1 MLRQVSICFEA
12 ACRSFLLRPGVIQG
26 TPAHARKID
35 TALAQ
40 PYSQAHGRHAAEPD
54 TANTAAPITQPNRRA
69 ASNRNMN
76 SINTPP
82 QSHPSRSAAG
92 RVAQGVKAGLRWLRG
107 VFTIRGDLPLGRR
120 LSLLLA
126 LCAGATAA
134 CGFVAVLIAGV
145 WFQQSRALNASQELA
160 RTMAYALQAPL
171 AFVDRKTIADTLG
184 GLSTRAEVEAAWLF
198 DKGERLVAT
207 YGNAGNEAPSE
218 GGGLHTGSLVVSEGV
233 WAGKTQLGRVV
244 LRNGLNDLY
253 SVLAFELVAILLGCA
268 AGLFV
273 TLNVARRMA
282 RRITEP
288 ISALA
293 ATSGAIA
300 ADKDYSK
307 RLTGVGGDEIGLA
320 VHAFNRMLD
329 EVQARDVALADSM
342 RTLERRVTERT
353 QELKQEKESA
363 EAASRAKTR
372 FLANMSHELRTP
384 LNAVIG
390 AAQLLDQNEANEG
403 QRHLVDA
410 IRTSGINL
418 LGLIDNVLDLSRIEA
433 GAFELA
439 VEDFNLLDCV
449 QGALATASVAS
460 RAKGVAMAGVIDS
473 SLAAWRRG
481 DVMRL
486 RQVLLNL
493 LGNAVKFTPRG
504 EVVLHVMPGGAPN
517 ALHVSVRDTGIGI
530 GQASLKQVFEPF
542 RQADDAANRR
552 FVGSG
557 LGLAISRQLV
567 EAMGGRIEVTS
578 ELGKGSVFDIWLQ
591 LPAASRSVNDP
602 APLNHAIAFF
612 EPHEASAQA
621 LAAQLAR
628 LGCKAQR
635 CNTPQELRD
644 WLDRLDPDAEPP
656 WLLTAVD
663 HEKAREFLD
672 ASKGWFDTDHV
683 IGMSAAELSAADAAR
698 EQFNVS
704 RSVIKPVLRAALVSR
719 LGALA
724 RVGAADDA
732 PSGAGRINPRGMTPG
747 GNNRHV
753 LVVEDDAMNQ
763 MIVCS
768 MLQNAGYLTSTAD
781 DGAQALELLSRE
793 TFDLVLMDWQM
804 PDMDGLEVTRRLRS
818 GAVGN
823 FGTVVPIV
831 ALTANA
837 FAEDRAAC
845 LAAGMNDFLTKPVLA
860 EALIAAV
867 ARWLGRAHNTEM
879 APSSAFAP
887 LY

>member
-1 MLRQVSICFEA
+1 M
-12 ACRSFLLRPGVIQG
+12 
-26 TPAHARKID
+26 D
-35 TALAQ
+35 
-40 PYSQAHGRHAAEPD
+40 
-54 TANTAAPITQPNRRA
+54 
-69 ASNRNMN
+69 
-76 SINTPP
+76 SINPP
-82 QSHPSRSAAG
+82 PPTRPRRSAPLRAG
-92 RVAQGVKAGLRWLRG
+92 SDANQVLQGLRS
-107 VFTIRGDLPLGRR
+107 VFKLPGDLPLGRR

-126 LCAGATAA
+126 LCAGATAL

-145 WFQQSRALNASQELA
+145 WFQQTRALNASQEIA

-171 AFVDRKTIADTLG
+171 AFEDRKTIADTLG
-184 GLSTRAEVEAAWLF
+184 GLSTRAQVEAAWLF
-198 DKGERLVAT
+198 DKSDRLVAV
-207 YGNAGNEAPSE
+207 YGKAGNVAPPE

-244 LRNGLNDLY
+244 LRNGLGDLY
-253 SVLAFELVAILLGCA
+253 RALAFELAAILLGCA

-273 TLNVARRMA
+273 TLNVARRIA

-307 RLTGVGGDEIGLA
+307 RLSGVGGDEIGLA

-342 RTLERRVTERT
+342 RMLERRVTERT
-353 QELKQEKESA
+353 QELKKEKESA

-390 AAQLLDQNEANEG
+390 AAQLLDQNDANDG
-403 QRHLVDA
+403 QRHLVEA

-460 RAKGVAMAGVIDS
+460 RAKGVAMAGVLDP
-473 SLAAWRRG
+473 SLPAWRRG

-504 EVVLHVMPGGAPN
+504 EVVLHVMPGATPD
-517 ALHVSVRDTGIGI
+517 ALHISVRDTGIGI

-567 EAMGGRIEVTS
+567 EAMGGRIQVTS
-578 ELGKGSVFDIWLQ
+578 ELGKGSTFDIWLQ
-591 LPAASRSVNDP
+591 LAPASRIVNEP
-602 APLNHAIAFF
+602 PPLNHAIAFF
-612 EPHEASAQA
+612 EPHESSAQA

-628 LGCKAQR
+628 LGCNAQR
-635 CNTPQELRD
+635 CATAQELRD
-644 WLDRLDPDAEPP
+644 WLDGLRDTAEKP

-663 HEKAREFLD
+663 HEQAREFLD
-672 ASKGWFDTDHV
+672 RSTGWFDPERV
-683 IGMSAAELSAADAAR
+683 IGMTAAELPAAESAR
-698 EQFNVS
+698 EQFHVS

-719 LGALA
+719 LGAVT
-724 RVGAADDA
+724 REGA
-732 PSGAGRINPRGMTPG
+732 SGNGEDSRAGRNGSLGLTPG

-781 DGAQALELLSRE
+781 DGAQALDLLSRE

-818 GAVGN
+818 GAVGD

-860 EALIAAV
+860 ESLIAAV
-867 ARWLGRAHNTEM
+867 TRWLGRAKNTEM

-887 LY
+887 FY

>member
-1 MLRQVSICFEA
+1 MDSIDIK
-12 ACRSFLLRPGVIQG
+12 SQTRP
-26 TPAHARKID
+26 
-35 TALAQ
+35 
-40 PYSQAHGRHAAEPD
+40 GRHA
-54 TANTAAPITQPNRRA
+54 RA
-69 ASNRNMN
+69 MLKG
-76 SINTPP
+76 I
-82 QSHPSRSAAG
+82 RSAFSM
-92 RVAQGVKAGLRWLRG
+92 RK
-107 VFTIRGDLPLGRR
+107 DLPLARR

-126 LCAGATAA
+126 LCAGATAL
-134 CGFVAVLIAGV
+134 CGFLAVLIASV
-145 WFQQSRALNASQELA
+145 WFQQARALNAAQELA
-160 RTMAYALQAPL
+160 RTMAYALQVPL
-171 AFVDRKTIADTLG
+171 AFEDRKTIADTLG
-184 GLSTRAEVEAAWLF
+184 GLSTRAQVEAAWLV
-198 DKGERLVAT
+198 DKTDRLVAV
-207 YGNAGNEAPSE
+207 YGNARGNAPRE
-218 GGGLHTGSLVVSEGV
+218 GGGLHTGHLVVSEGV
-233 WAGKTQLGRVV
+233 WAGETQLGRVV

-253 SVLAFELVAILLGCA
+253 RALAFELAAILLGCA

-273 TLNVARRMA
+273 TLNVARRVA

-307 RLTGVGGDEIGLA
+307 RLIGVAGDEIGLA

-342 RTLERRVTERT
+342 RMLERRVTERT
-353 QELKQEKESA
+353 QELKKEKESA

-390 AAQLLDQNEANEG
+390 AAQLLDQKETNDG
-403 QRHLVDA
+403 QRHLVEA

-439 VEDFNLLDCV
+439 IEDFNLLDCV

-460 RAKGVAMAGVIDS
+460 RAKGVAMAGVLDPSI
-473 SLAAWRRG
+473 AAWRRG

-504 EVVLHVMPGGAPN
+504 EVVLRVVPGVAPN
-517 ALHVSVRDTGIGI
+517 ALHISVSDTGIGI

-542 RQADDAANRR
+542 RQADDGTNRR

-557 LGLAISRQLV
+557 LGLAIARQLV
-567 EAMGGRIEVTS
+567 EAMGGRIEVSS
-578 ELGKGSVFDIWLQ
+578 ELGKGSCFDLWLQ
-591 LPAASRSVNDP
+591 LPLANRVIAEPV
-602 APLNHAIAFF
+602 PLNHAIAFF

-621 LAAQLAR
+621 LEAQLVR
-628 LGCKAQR
+628 LGCTAQR
-635 CNTPQELRD
+635 CHTAQELRE
-644 WLDRLDPDAEPP
+644 WLDGLGETPAKP
-656 WLLTAVD
+656 WLLAAVD
-663 HEKAREFLD
+663 HEQTWQFLE
-672 ASKGWFDTDHV
+672 AAMAWFDPEQV
-683 IGMSAAELSAADAAR
+683 IGMTAAESQAAESAR
-698 EQFNVS
+698 EHFKVRRN
-704 RSVIKPVLRAALVSR
+704 VIKPVLRAALVSR
-719 LGALA
+719 LGAVA
-724 RVGAADDA
+724 RDGAADNAEDA
-732 PSGAGRINPRGMTPG
+732 AARSDHGRGRGMTPG

-781 DGAQALELLSRE
+781 DGAQALDLLSRE

-804 PDMDGLEVTRRLRS
+804 PDMDGLEVTRRLRN
-818 GAVGN
+818 GTVGE
-823 FGTVVPIV
+823 FGTLVPIV

-860 EALIAAV
+860 EALITTV
-867 ARWLGRAHNTEM
+867 TRWLRRADSGEM

>member
-1 MLRQVSICFEA
+1 MDPFDS
-12 ACRSFLLRPGVIQG
+12 SGP
-26 TPAHARKID
+26 T
-35 TALAQ
+35 
-40 PYSQAHGRHAAEPD
+40 
-54 TANTAAPITQPNRRA
+54 
-69 ASNRNMN
+69 
-76 SINTPP
+76 
-82 QSHPSRSAAG
+82 HPKRSAGSAVLQRIRNARQ
-92 RVAQGVKAGLRWLRG
+92 RVGSALGTRS
-107 VFTIRGDLPLGRR
+107 DLPLGRR
-120 LSLLLA
+120 LSLLLT
-126 LCAGATAA
+126 LCAGATAL
-134 CGFVAVLIAGV
+134 CGFIAVLIAGV
-145 WFQQSRALNASQELA
+145 WFQQSRAISASQELA

-171 AFVDRKTIADTLG
+171 VFEDTKTIADTLG
-184 GLSTRAEVEAAWLF
+184 GLSTRAQVAAAWLF
-198 DKGERLVAT
+198 DKTDRLVAT
-207 YGNAGNEAPSE
+207 YGNAGNAAPQV
-218 GGGLHTGSLVVSEGV
+218 GGGLHTGSVVVSEGV

-244 LRNGLNDLY
+244 LRNGLTDLY
-253 SVLAFELVAILLGCA
+253 RALAFELVAILLGCA

-273 TLNVARRMA
+273 TLNVARRIA

-307 RLTGVGGDEIGLA
+307 RLSGVGGDEIGLA
-320 VHAFNRMLD
+320 VQAFNRMLD
-329 EVQARDVALADSM
+329 EVQARDAALAESM

-353 QELKQEKESA
+353 QELKKEKESA

-390 AAQLLDQNEANEG
+390 AAQLLDQNDANDG
-403 QRHLVDA
+403 QRHLVEA

-449 QGALATASVAS
+449 QGALATASVQS
-460 RAKGVAMAGVIDS
+460 RAKGVAMAGVIDP
-473 SLAAWRRG
+473 SLPPWRRG

-504 EVVLHVMPGGAPN
+504 EVVLHVMPGTAPH
-517 ALHVSVRDTGIGI
+517 ALHISVRDTGIGI
-530 GQASLKQVFEPF
+530 GQASLQQVFEPF

-557 LGLAISRQLV
+557 LGLAISRQLI

-591 LPAASRSVNDP
+591 LPPASRVVSEP
-602 APLNHAIAFF
+602 APLNHLVAFY

-628 LGCKAQR
+628 LGCKSQR
-635 CNTPQELRD
+635 CTTAQDVRD
-644 WLDRLDPDAEPP
+644 WLDRLGDPAEKP

-663 HEKAREFLD
+663 HDKARDFLD
-672 ASKGWFDTDHV
+672 ASKAWFDPERV
-683 IGMSAAELSAADAAR
+683 IGMSAAELPAGDAAR

-719 LGALA
+719 LGAPL
-724 RVGAADDA
+724 RTGAAPA
-732 PSGAGRINPRGMTPG
+732 ARAEKPRGITLG

-781 DGAQALELLSRE
+781 DGAQALDLMSHE

-823 FGTVVPIV
+823 FGIVVPIV

-867 ARWLGRAHNTEM
+867 TRWLGRANNAEM

>member
-1 MLRQVSICFEA
+1 M
-12 ACRSFLLRPGVIQG
+12 
-26 TPAHARKID
+26 D
-35 TALAQ
+35 
-40 PYSQAHGRHAAEPD
+40 
-54 TANTAAPITQPNRRA
+54 
-69 ASNRNMN
+69 

-82 QSHPSRSAAG
+82 PTRQRRSTGNNAGPAANEI
-92 RVAQGVKAGLRWLRG
+92 LRSLRRA
-107 VFTIRGDLPLGRR
+107 FELPNDLPLGRR

-126 LCAGATAA
+126 LCAGATAF

-145 WFQQSRALNASQELA
+145 WFQQSRALNASQEIA

-171 AFVDRKTIADTLG
+171 AFEDRKTIADTLG
-184 GLSTRAEVEAAWLF
+184 GLSTRAQVQAAWLF
-198 DKGERLVAT
+198 DKGDRLVAV
-207 YGNAGNEAPSE
+207 YGKAGNVAPPE

-244 LRNGLNDLY
+244 LRNGLGDLY
-253 SVLAFELVAILLGCA
+253 QALAFELVAILLGCA

-273 TLNVARRMA
+273 TLNVARRIA

-307 RLTGVGGDEIGLA
+307 RLSGVGGDEIGLA

-353 QELKQEKESA
+353 QELKKEKESA

-390 AAQLLDQNEANEG
+390 AAQLLEQNDANDG
-403 QRHLVDA
+403 QRHLVEA

-460 RAKGVAMAGVIDS
+460 RAKGVAMAGVLDPG
-473 SLAAWRRG
+473 LPAWRRG

-504 EVVLHVMPGGAPN
+504 EVVLHVMPGAAPD
-517 ALHVSVRDTGIGI
+517 ALHISVRDTGIGI

-567 EAMGGRIEVTS
+567 EAMGGRIQVTS
-578 ELGKGSVFDIWLQ
+578 ELGKGSTFDIWLQ
-591 LPAASRSVNDP
+591 LAPASRAVDDP
-602 APLNHAIAFF
+602 PPLNHAIAFF
-612 EPHEASAQA
+612 EPHESSAQA
-621 LAAQLAR
+621 LAAQLTR
-628 LGCKAQR
+628 LGCTAQR
-635 CNTPQELRD
+635 CATPQELRD
-644 WLDRLDPDAEPP
+644 WLDRLDDTTEKP

-663 HEKAREFLD
+663 HAEAREFLD
-672 ASKGWFDTDHV
+672 ATKGWIDPERV
-683 IGMSAAELSAADAAR
+683 IGMTAAELSSVDAAR

-724 RVGAADDA
+724 RVNGEDPQARVERNG
-732 PSGAGRINPRGMTPG
+732 SRGLTPG

-781 DGAQALELLSRE
+781 DGAQALDLLSRE

-818 GAVGN
+818 GSVGN
-823 FGTVVPIV
+823 FGMVVPIV

-860 EALIAAV
+860 ESLIAAV
-867 ARWLGRAHNTEM
+867 TRWLGRAKNSEM

>member
-1 MLRQVSICFEA
+1 M
-12 ACRSFLLRPGVIQG
+12 
-26 TPAHARKID
+26 D
-35 TALAQ
+35 
-40 PYSQAHGRHAAEPD
+40 
-54 TANTAAPITQPNRRA
+54 
-69 ASNRNMN
+69 
-76 SINTPP
+76 SINPLPP
-82 QSHPSRSAAG
+82 TRPRRSAPSRAG
-92 RVAQGVKAGLRWLRG
+92 SDANQVLQGLRS
-107 VFTIRGDLPLGRR
+107 VFKLPNDMPLGRR

-126 LCAGATAA
+126 LCAGATAF

-145 WFQQSRALNASQELA
+145 WFQQSRALNASQEIA

-171 AFVDRKTIADTLG
+171 AFEDRKTIADTLG
-184 GLSTRAEVEAAWLF
+184 GLSTRAQVQAAWLF
-198 DKGERLVAT
+198 DKNERLVAV
-207 YGNAGNEAPSE
+207 YGKAGNVAPPE

-244 LRNGLNDLY
+244 LRNGLGDLY
-253 SVLAFELVAILLGCA
+253 RALAFELAAILLGCA

-273 TLNVARRMA
+273 TLNVARRIA

-307 RLTGVGGDEIGLA
+307 RLSGVGGDEIGLA

-353 QELKQEKESA
+353 QELKKEKESA

-390 AAQLLDQNEANEG
+390 AAQLLDQNDANDS
-403 QRHLVDA
+403 QRHLVEA

-449 QGALATASVAS
+449 QGALATASVQS
-460 RAKGVAMAGVIDS
+460 RAKGVAMAGVLDPG
-473 SLAAWRRG
+473 LPAWRRG

-504 EVVLHVMPGGAPN
+504 EVVLHVMPGATPD
-517 ALHVSVRDTGIGI
+517 ALHISVRDTGIGI
-530 GQASLKQVFEPF
+530 GHASLKQVFEPF

-567 EAMGGRIEVTS
+567 EAMGGRIQVTS
-578 ELGKGSVFDIWLQ
+578 ELGKGSTFDIWLQ
-591 LPAASRSVNDP
+591 LAPASRAVNEP
-602 APLNHAIAFF
+602 PPLHHAIAFF
-612 EPHEASAQA
+612 EPHESSAQA

-635 CNTPQELRD
+635 CASAQEVRD
-644 WLDRLDPDAEPP
+644 WLDGLGDTATKP

-663 HEKAREFLD
+663 HEQAREFLD
-672 ASKGWFDTDHV
+672 RAKAWFDPERV
-683 IGMSAAELSAADAAR
+683 IGMTAAELPAAESAR

-719 LGALA
+719 LGAVA
-724 RVGAADDA
+724 REGATGNGEDVR
-732 PSGAGRINPRGMTPG
+732 AGRNGSLGMTPG

-768 MLQNAGYLTSTAD
+768 MLQNAGFLTSTAD
-781 DGAQALELLSRE
+781 DGAQALDLLSRE

-818 GAVGN
+818 GAVGD

-860 EALIAAV
+860 ESLV
-867 ARWLGRAHNTEM
+867 ASVTRWLGRARNSEM

-887 LY
+887 FY

>member
-1 MLRQVSICFEA
+1 MDSINPPPPTRPR
-12 ACRSFLLRPGVIQG
+12 RSATPRPGS
-26 TPAHARKID
+26 D
-35 TALAQ
+35 
-40 PYSQAHGRHAAEPD
+40 
-54 TANTAAPITQPNRRA
+54 ANQIL
-69 ASNRNMN
+69 
-76 SINTPP
+76 
-82 QSHPSRSAAG
+82 QSLRS
-92 RVAQGVKAGLRWLRG
+92 
-107 VFTIRGDLPLGRR
+107 VFKLPGDLPLGRR

-126 LCAGATAA
+126 LCAGATAL

-145 WFQQSRALNASQELA
+145 WFQQTRALNASQEIA

-171 AFVDRKTIADTLG
+171 AFEDRKTIADTLG
-184 GLSTRAEVEAAWLF
+184 GLSTRAQVQAAWLF
-198 DKGERLVAT
+198 DKSDRLVAV
-207 YGNAGNEAPSE
+207 YGKAGNVAPPE

-244 LRNGLNDLY
+244 LRNGLGDLY
-253 SVLAFELVAILLGCA
+253 RALAFELAAILLGCA

-273 TLNVARRMA
+273 TLNVARRIA

-307 RLTGVGGDEIGLA
+307 RLSGVGGDEIGLA

-353 QELKQEKESA
+353 QELKKEKESA

-390 AAQLLDQNEANEG
+390 AAQLLDQNDANDG
-403 QRHLVDA
+403 QRHLVEA

-460 RAKGVAMAGVIDS
+460 RAKGVAMAGVLDP
-473 SLAAWRRG
+473 SLPAWRRG

-504 EVVLHVMPGGAPN
+504 EVVLHVMPGATPD
-517 ALHVSVRDTGIGI
+517 ALHISVRDTGIGI

-567 EAMGGRIEVTS
+567 EAMGGRIQVTS
-578 ELGKGSVFDIWLQ
+578 ELGKGSTFDIWLQ
-591 LPAASRSVNDP
+591 LAPASRVVNEP
-602 APLNHAIAFF
+602 PPLHHAIAFF
-612 EPHEASAQA
+612 EPHESSAQA

-635 CNTPQELRD
+635 CATAMELRD
-644 WLDRLDPDAEPP
+644 WLDHLGDPAEKP
-656 WLLTAVD
+656 WLLSAVD
-663 HEKAREFLD
+663 HAQAREFLD
-672 ASKGWFDTDHV
+672 QAVAWFDPERI
-683 IGMSAAELSAADAAR
+683 IGMTAAELPAAESAR
-698 EQFNVS
+698 EQFNVA

-719 LGALA
+719 LGAVA
-724 RVGAADDA
+724 REGANGDDSRA
-732 PSGAGRINPRGMTPG
+732 SKNGLHDSTPG

-781 DGAQALELLSRE
+781 DGAQALDLLSRE

-818 GAVGN
+818 GAVGD
-823 FGTVVPIV
+823 FGTAVPIV

-860 EALIAAV
+860 ESLIAAV
-867 ARWLGRAHNTEM
+867 TRWLGRAKNTEM

-887 LY
+887 FY

>member
-1 MLRQVSICFEA
+1 M
-12 ACRSFLLRPGVIQG
+12 
-26 TPAHARKID
+26 D
-35 TALAQ
+35 
-40 PYSQAHGRHAAEPD
+40 
-54 TANTAAPITQPNRRA
+54 
-69 ASNRNMN
+69 

-82 QSHPSRSAAG
+82 QPRQRRSAGNGAG
-92 RVAQGVKAGLRWLRG
+92 SGAKAILQSLRDAFGMRN
-107 VFTIRGDLPLGRR
+107 DLPLGRR

-126 LCAGATAA
+126 LCAGATAM

-145 WFQQSRALNASQELA
+145 WFQQSRALSASQELA
-160 RTMAYALQAPL
+160 RTMAYALQVPL
-171 AFVDRKTIADTLG
+171 AFEDRKTIADTLG
-184 GLSTRAEVEAAWLF
+184 GLSTRAQVEAAWLF
-198 DKGERLVAT
+198 DKGDRLVAV
-207 YGNAGNEAPSE
+207 YGNAGNNAPPE

-253 SVLAFELVAILLGCA
+253 RALAFELVAILLGCA

-273 TLNVARRMA
+273 TLNVARRIA

-307 RLTGVGGDEIGLA
+307 RLSGVGGDEIGLA

-353 QELKQEKESA
+353 QELKKEKESA

-390 AAQLLDQNEANEG
+390 AAQLLDQNDANDG

-460 RAKGVAMAGVIDS
+460 RAKGVAMAGVLDP

-481 DVMRL
+481 DVMRM

-504 EVVLHVMPGGAPN
+504 EVVLHVMPGAGPD
-517 ALHVSVRDTGIGI
+517 ALHISVRDTGIGI

-578 ELGKGSVFDIWLQ
+578 ELGKGSIFDLWLE
-591 LPAASRSVNDP
+591 LAPASRIVNDP
-602 APLNHAIAFF
+602 PPLNHAIAFF
-612 EPHEASAQA
+612 EPHESSAQA
-621 LAAQLAR
+621 LAAQLTR

-635 CNTPQELRD
+635 CTTPQDLRH
-644 WLDRLDPDAEPP
+644 WLDHLDAAPEKP

-663 HEKAREFLD
+663 NDQAREFLD
-672 ASKGWFDTDHV
+672 ACKGWIDPERV
-683 IGMSAAELSAADAAR
+683 IGMTASELPAAESAR

-719 LGALA
+719 LGAVM
-724 RVGAADDA
+724 RDAAAGNGEDA
-732 PSGAGRINPRGMTPG
+732 HSRAGRRSSRGMTPG

-781 DGAQALELLSRE
+781 DGAQALDLLSRK

-818 GAVGN
+818 GAVGD
-823 FGTVVPIV
+823 FGTVVPII

-860 EALIAAV
+860 ESLIAAV
-867 ARWLGRAHNTEM
+867 TRWLGRVNNSEM

>member
-1 MLRQVSICFEA
+1 MDSTDTKPHSRI
-12 ACRSFLLRPGVIQG
+12 
-26 TPAHARKID
+26 ARG
-35 TALAQ
+35 ANAQ
-40 PYSQAHGRHAAEPD
+40 PFSA
-54 TANTAAPITQPNRRA
+54 RA
-69 ASNRNMN
+69 LVHRM
-76 SINTPP
+76 
-82 QSHPSRSAAG
+82 RSAFG
-92 RVAQGVKAGLRWLRG
+92 TRN
-107 VFTIRGDLPLGRR
+107 DLPLGRR

-126 LCAGATAA
+126 FCAGATAL
-134 CGFVAVLIAGV
+134 CGFVAVLIASV
-145 WFQQSRALNASQELA
+145 WFQQSRALSASQELA
-160 RTMAYALQAPL
+160 RTMAYALQVPL
-171 AFVDRKTIADTLG
+171 AFEDRKTIADTLG
-184 GLSTRAEVEAAWLF
+184 GLSTRAQVEAAWLF
-198 DKGERLVAT
+198 DKADRLVAV
-207 YGNAGNEAPSE
+207 YGNAGNDAPPM
-218 GGGLHTGSLVVSEGV
+218 GGGLHTGKLVVSEGV

-253 SVLAFELVAILLGCA
+253 QALAFELVAILLGCA
-268 AGLFV
+268 AGLFF
-273 TLNVARRMA
+273 TLNVARRVA

-307 RLTGVGGDEIGLA
+307 RLSGVGGDEIGLA

-342 RTLERRVTERT
+342 RTLERRVSERT
-353 QELKQEKESA
+353 LELKKEKESA

-390 AAQLLDQNEANEG
+390 AAQLLDQKETTDG

-449 QGALATASVAS
+449 QGALATASVQS
-460 RAKGVAMAGVIDS
+460 RAKGVEMAGVLDPSI
-473 SLAAWRRG
+473 AAWRRG

-504 EVVLHVMPGGAPN
+504 EVVLRVMPGTAPN
-517 ALHVSVRDTGIGI
+517 ALHISVSDTGIGI
-530 GQASLKQVFEPF
+530 GQASFKQVFEPF
-542 RQADDAANRR
+542 RQADDGTNRR

-578 ELGKGSVFDIWLQ
+578 ELGKGSCFDIWLQ
-591 LPAASRSVNDP
+591 LPPASRVVPEP

-612 EPHEASAQA
+612 EPHEPSAQA

-628 LGCKAQR
+628 LGCKSQR
-635 CNTPQELRD
+635 CSTPAELRD
-644 WLDRLDPDAEPP
+644 WLQRLGPISDKP
-656 WLLTAVD
+656 WLLAAVD
-663 HEKAREFLD
+663 HEQTREFLD
-672 ASKGWFDTDHV
+672 AALAWVDPQRV
-683 IGMSAAELSAADAAR
+683 IGMTAAESNSAHATRDQLNLPR
-698 EQFNVS
+698 NVM
-704 RSVIKPVLRAALVSR
+704 KPVLRAALVSR
-719 LGALA
+719 LGAVA
-724 RVGAADDA
+724 RIGAPPGTDTAA
-732 PSGAGRINPRGMTPG
+732 EERPSPRGMTPG

-753 LVVEDDAMNQ
+753 LVVEDDPMNQ

-781 DGAQALELLSRE
+781 DGAQALDLLSRE

-818 GAVGN
+818 GTVGD
-823 FGTVVPIV
+823 FGKAVPIV

-867 ARWLGRAHNTEM
+867 TRWLRRANNAEM